1 MLKFIYIYIYD
12 IFCTWHLSNALHKKL
27 AYMYVNKTQS
37 EFLHACPM
45 ALHVVLLVLYNRYI
59 TIHELECV
67 AIMLSLQYHHTHTH
81 THIHVYQCFKQENL
95 DISYD
100 MFKVN

>member
-1 MLKFIYIYIYD
+1 ML
-12 IFCTWHLSNALHKKL
+12 T
-27 AYMYVNKTQS
+27 KTQS
-37 EFLHACPM
+37 EILHACPM

-59 TIHELECV
+59 TIHELQCV
-67 AIMLSLQYHHTHTH
+67 AIMLYLQYQHTH